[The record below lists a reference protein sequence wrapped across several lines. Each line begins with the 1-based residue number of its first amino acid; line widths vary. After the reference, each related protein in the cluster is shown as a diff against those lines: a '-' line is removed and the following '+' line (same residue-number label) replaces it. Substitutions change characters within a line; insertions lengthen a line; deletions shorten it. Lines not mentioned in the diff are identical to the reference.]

1 MKTLCELMALEV
13 LPTVRALIAKR
24 LVETHGLSQQVAA
37 DRLGTTQPAIS
48 QYKRDVRGYKTSII
62 MEDDRLVS
70 MIDSI
75 SKRLASSEIG
85 QQEASIEF
93 CGICRRMRESGAACE
108 LHRKINP
115 SLQSCSI
122 CEKLQC

>member
-13 LPTVRALIAKR
+13 LPTVRALVAKR

-62 MEDDRLVS
+62 MEDTELVS
-70 MIDSI
+70 MIDSSRI
-75 SKRLASSEIG
+75 GENSSRN
-85 QQEASIEF
+85 F
-93 CGICRRMRESGAACE
+93 
-108 LHRKINP
+108 L
-115 SLQSCSI
+115 
-122 CEKLQC
+122 